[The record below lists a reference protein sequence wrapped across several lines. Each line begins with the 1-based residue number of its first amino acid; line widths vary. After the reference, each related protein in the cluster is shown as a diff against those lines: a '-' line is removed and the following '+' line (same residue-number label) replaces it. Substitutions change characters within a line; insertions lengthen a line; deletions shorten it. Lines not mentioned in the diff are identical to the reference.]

1 MTRADA
7 SAAAPTPP
15 PGERVVA
22 RLRRHARVL
31 ILPTVALL
39 AVAGGAGYAV
49 GFVEE
54 TWQLLALAGGALLL
68 VLLLC
73 LLPYLAWLT
82 ARTTITTRR
91 VIMRRG
97 VFVRVRNEVAHAR
110 IREVT
115 VRKTPGQSLFGSGD
129 VRLDVGQETP
139 VVLHDLPKPQL
150 VQGALHE
157 LVEASHRGSSMR
169 PASIATMPDGD
180 TVAWGGR

>member
-7 SAAAPTPP
+7 SDAAPTAPP
-15 PGERVVA
+15 AERVVA

-31 ILPTVALL
+31 VLPAVVLVAVAAGTGYALGFVAEPWQLAALL
-39 AVAGGAGYAV
+39 GI
-49 GFVEE
+49 
-54 TWQLLALAGGALLL
+54 ALLVV
-68 VLLLC
+68 VLAC

-91 VIMRRG
+91 IIMRRG

-110 IREVT
+110 IREVS
-115 VRKTPGQSLFGSGD
+115 VRKTPGQSMFGCGD
-129 VRLDVGQETP
+129 VRIDVGQEDP
-139 VVLHDLPKPQL
+139 VVLHDLPKPHL

-157 LVEASHRGSSMR
+157 LMDAGQGPAARG
-169 PASIATMPDGD
+169 PVAATMLDGD